1 METTYQ
7 KRDVYSIVTERIL
20 EQLEKGILPW
30 KQPWTHAGIPQNLVT
45 GKTYKGINLM
55 LLSSLGYA
63 HNFFLTRRQLDNL
76 GGTVLPN
83 EKPHIVVFWNWNKQE
98 ENSSYLA
105 QEKELL
111 IDEHKK
117 KKPVLRFYRVFN
129 VSQCIGIS
137 TEAIPFTKQPNNP
150 IQACEEIIAGMA
162 IKPEIVHD
170 FPEAFYD
177 RVEDYINMPERKRFD
192 SSEAYYDCLWHEIL
206 HWTGHSER
214 LNRREIVDSTKFGS
228 PEYSLEEL
236 TAQIGASFLSSL
248 TGIAEKVE
256 VNSTAYIQGWLKAL
270 KNDRKFIVVAS
281 SYAQKGVDFILNSQK
296 VEETDDPI
304 EWLKRKAPELKN
316 KK

>member
-7 KRDVYSIVTERIL
+7 KRDVYAIVTERIL
-20 EQLEKGILPW
+20 EQLEKGIIPW
-30 KQPWTHAGIPQNLVT
+30 KQPWTHAGIPKNLVT
-45 GKTYKGINLM
+45 GKVYKGINLI
-55 LLSSLGYA
+55 LLNSLGYA
-63 HNFFLTRRQLDNL
+63 HNFFLTRRQLDHI

-83 EKPHIVVFWNWNKQE
+83 EKPHIVVFWSWNKQE
-98 ENSSYLA
+98 ENSASLA
-105 QEKELL
+105 QEEELL

-117 KKPVLRFYRVFN
+117 KKPILRFYRVFN

-137 TEAIPFTKQPNNP
+137 TEAIPFTEQPNNP
-150 IQACEEIIAGMA
+150 IHACEEIIARMA

-177 RVEDYINMPERKRFD
+177 RVEDFINMPERKRFD
-192 SSEAYYDCLWHEIL
+192 SSEAYYDCLFHEIL

-214 LNRREIVDSTKFGS
+214 LNRREIADSTKFGS

-256 VNSTAYIQGWLKAL
+256 VNSAAYIQGWLKAL

-281 SYAQKGVDFILNSQK
+281 SYAQKGVEYILNPKNADGS
-296 VEETDDPI
+296 DDPI
-304 EWLKRKAPELKN
+304 EWLKRKAPELKS